1 MDFVLIRIYVLH
13 CWVRLRRNVVLNPS
27 SFRLSAQKI
36 AICNSFAIVY
46 IVHSTWVYNVK
57 ESTLPHPNWAVS
69 LMLLFLLLS
78 LVTSAASS
86 ALFCHPRPS
95 ILLLNGRNAHHTIPT
110 IRRSRLRQSRD
121 YHLRSSHR
129 RRLEIKPS
137 SSSTTSLFVRGG
149 GGSDETSTDRPV
161 TKVTIVG
168 GTHGNEYTGV
178 FGVLMPS
185 KKQRTALSSAN
196 RTIITSS
203 SRSSSSRGR
212 RTNSKPTNGKE
223 RKHE

>member
-1 MDFVLIRIYVLH
+1 MVPKATRIGSYRP
-13 CWVRLRRNVVLNPS
+13 WRAPS
-27 SFRLSAQKI
+27 NGELGSVFFCRAR
-36 AICNSFAIVY
+36 
-46 IVHSTWVYNVK
+46 
-57 ESTLPHPNWAVS
+57 TLPPWITASQSRLQQTWAVS

-86 ALFCHPRPS
+86 ALFCRPRSS

-168 GTHGNEYTGV
+168 GTPVY
-178 FGVLMPS
+178 
-185 KKQRTALSSAN
+185 
-196 RTIITSS
+196 
-203 SRSSSSRGR
+203 
-212 RTNSKPTNGKE
+212 
-223 RKHE
+223 